1 MVLIEGEGREGEGEE
16 GKEKFCI
23 NLNLPG
29 HPAFDTREMGE
40 DWNGPSRERVVLCEK
55 GPM

>member
-29 HPAFDTREMGE
+29 HPAFGTREMGE